1 MVSLLLWLTTYTLL
15 SQLAY
20 AHGMSEVDKQAIS
33 DGGNLQFM
41 WIGASHM
48 LSGYDHLLFV
58 FGIIFFLSSFR
69 DIVKYVTAF
78 TIGHS
83 ITLIYATFNGI
94 QFNYYLIDAMI
105 ALSVCYIAFANL
117 DGFRKFLNVNPP
129 NMMMVIVGFGLIHGL
144 GLSTRLQELPL
155 SKDDLLL
162 NIISFNIG
170 IELGQVIALALMLAL
185 ISLWRHLHAF
195 ITFSLITNYGL
206 IVAGAL
212 LFLMQMHD
220 YSHSNQPAALAAT
233 EVSTT
238 LLSPLG
244 ESFTPQDSL
253 TIIIPARGDLEY
265 KVSIKKDEQISFSWS
280 SDGPKLYFDFHG
292 DPKGDT
298 SGFFQSYETGTA
310 SQGSGLFTPPFE
322 GKHGWYWK
330 NSSNNPATVTL
341 KIQGSYGLIP
351 EMEKKVK
358 SIEEPV
364 DFMDILPAQD

>member
-117 DGFRKFLNVNPP
+117 DGFRKYLNVNPP
-129 NMMMVIVGFGLIHGL
+129 NMMMMIVGFGLIHGL
-144 GLSTRLQELPL
+144 GLSTQLQELPL

-220 YSHSNQPAALAAT
+220 YSHSNPPAALAAT
-233 EVSTT
+233 EASTT

-253 TIIIPARGDLEY
+253 TIIIPARGDLE
-265 KVSIKKDEQISFSWS
+265 
-280 SDGPKLYFDFHG
+280 
-292 DPKGDT
+292 
-298 SGFFQSYETGTA
+298 
-310 SQGSGLFTPPFE
+310 
-322 GKHGWYWK
+322 
-330 NSSNNPATVTL
+330 
-341 KIQGSYGLIP
+341 
-351 EMEKKVK
+351 
-358 SIEEPV
+358 
-364 DFMDILPAQD
+364 